1 MRELCL
7 LMFKLLT
14 SQKKPK
20 NCCFF
25 FKISVGIT
33 KKFED
38 KYGLGQSGKNINKCG
53 GI

>member
-1 MRELCL
+1 MKELCL

-14 SQKKPK
+14 SKKKPK
-20 NCCFF
+20 NCFF
-25 FKISVGIT
+25 IKISVGIT